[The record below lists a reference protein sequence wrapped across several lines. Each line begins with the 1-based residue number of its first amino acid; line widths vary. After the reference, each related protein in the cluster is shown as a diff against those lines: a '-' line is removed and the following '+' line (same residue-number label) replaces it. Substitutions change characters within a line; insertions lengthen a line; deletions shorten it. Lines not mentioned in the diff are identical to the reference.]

1 MFEIFICAYGLRW
14 CLWEYKLFEKIREKL
29 SEKSSL
35 IKKLAHCPYCQ
46 MIECVLFIW
55 ILFEVNNIIHL
66 HLIIG
71 LGMALWMGWLAWVI
85 SLLED
90 FLMIISQISQSPI
103 PLKESDIRSVS

>member
-14 CLWEYKLFEKIREKL
+14 CLWEYKLFEKIRENL

-55 ILFEVNNIIHL
+55 ILFEVNNYHFYFMTQL
-66 HLIIG
+66 
-71 LGMALWMGWLAWVI
+71 
-85 SLLED
+85 
-90 FLMIISQISQSPI
+90 
-103 PLKESDIRSVS
+103 